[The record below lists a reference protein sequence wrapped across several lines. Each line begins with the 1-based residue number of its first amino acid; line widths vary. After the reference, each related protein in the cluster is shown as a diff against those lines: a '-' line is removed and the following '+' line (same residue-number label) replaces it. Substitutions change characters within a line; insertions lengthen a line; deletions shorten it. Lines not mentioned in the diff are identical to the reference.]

1 MIDKLHSLPDRALD
15 LVSQVGDG
23 MRHLVP
29 DNAGRWLEAG
39 AKLGALKSGTR
50 IAGTFVRRH
59 PAALAATVAGAGLI
73 WYLAKRRARQAEN
86 GALEGSATR
95 IEARRRNDGDGT
107 AKRRTR
113 AAGNGTRSR
122 ARRGS
127 QSATT

>member
-1 MIDKLHSLPDRALD
+1 MIDKLHTLPDRALD

-29 DNAGRWLEAG
+29 DHAGKWLEAG

-59 PAALAATVAGAGLI
+59 PAALAATVAGAGLL
-73 WYLAKRRARQAEN
+73 WYLARRRARQAET
-86 GALEGSATR
+86 GAIEGSATR
-95 IEARRRNDGDGT
+95 IEARRRNDGDG

-113 AAGNGTRSR
+113 ATGTATRGR
-122 ARRGS
+122 ARRGGS
-127 QSATT
+127 QDATT